1 MKIDWK
7 TMRRNLEAENRR
19 IRERRKER
27 YEEISEVLKESGK
40 ATSSLGRA
48 NLRMG
53 ASGQPRSRIFS
64 EKMAIP
70 KGKR

>member
-40 ATSSLGRA
+40 ANSSPGRA
-48 NLRMG
+48 LLRMG
-53 ASGQPRSRIFS
+53 TSGQPRSRIFG